1 MSAIYKKLVESFG
14 YLVEAAPSEFKPTH
28 FHKNNFG
35 GRLPVML
42 HSDDKFYHMTPGQ
55 YPNQN
60 QKVIAPWNG
69 NPENRSSLNPA
80 SIDGE
85 FVDGKP
91 VDYPEG
97 VTYKTFSKEG
107 QGARAADTMDTVPT
121 DDQNKT
127 SNYTGQDQK
136 SPEPTDSKS
145 PEDGTP
151 FTPPAPEADKPA
163 NNTTSNYTGQDQKSP
178 DPSQSSE
185 IPPEDPLLSPEE
197 LKAKVARFKELLDK
211 SLTREKEGQG
221 PQVDPKPKP
230 KPKPRKPTSGPYLGA
245 GNSPGNVTFGGSMQ
259 GPGSTG
265 QWNGQQVDVPAGT
278 FGESQ
283 KLTIR
288 DFISKLTEIE
298 NRSKNSINE
307 NISQSEQTELTK
319 LFLDLSDPRYA
330 SNQDVARE
338 LDRYNSVMRDVDK
351 YATSTFQPG
360 SDQVGMPEVP
370 RQPMPGEKVPPGGN
384 KTPPLTGNQ
393 PAVMKMQKELKAA
406 GADLGTYGSN
416 KDGIDGNLGG
426 KNSKTRQAMAKYPE
440 IAKKYGFGV
449 SGQGGKTPPE
459 GQGGRTD
466 PNAQNP
472 ELGFGPGKKAPVT
485 GDDYQKIAAQ
495 ADAAKFGG
503 STGDN
508 AIAAQLFNS
517 MKGLGTDSKM
527 FSNAITQIKTP
538 QQFAN
543 VSKIYKAGA
552 GEDLMAAI
560 EDDFSGTDLGNI
572 QRMLS
577 KFQPKKESSE
587 LDRIKRLSGI

>member
-1 MSAIYKKLVESFG
+1 MSDIYKKLVESFG
-14 YLVEAAPSEFKPTH
+14 YLAEAAPTEFKPTH

-35 GRLPVML
+35 GRLSVML
-42 HSDDKFYHMTPGQ
+42 HSDGKFYHMAPGQ

-60 QKVIAPWNG
+60 QKVIATWNG

-107 QGARAADTMDTVPT
+107 QGARASDTMDTVPT

-136 SPEPTDSKS
+136 SSEPTDSKP
-145 PEDGTP
+145 PEGGTP
-151 FTPPAPEADKPA
+151 FTPPEPEADKPA

-178 DPSQSSE
+178 EPSQSSE
-185 IPPEDPLLSPEE
+185 IPPEDPLLSPED

-230 KPKPRKPTSGPYLGA
+230 RPKPRKPASGPYLGA

-265 QWNGQQVDVPAGT
+265 QWNGQPVDVPAGT

-298 NRSKNSINE
+298 NRSKNSIDE
-307 NISQSEQTELTK
+307 NISQSEQQELTK

-440 IAKKYGFGV
+440 IAKKYGFGATV
-449 SGQGGKTPPE
+449 PSGQGA
-459 GQGGRTD
+459 RID
-466 PNAQNP
+466 PNAQSSAGSQ

-560 EDDFSGTDLGNI
+560 EGDFSGTDLGNI

-587 LDRIKRLSGI
+587 LDRIKHLSGI

>member
-1 MSAIYKKLVESFG
+1 MSAIYKTLVESFG
-14 YLVEAAPSEFKPTH
+14 YLAEAAPTEFKPTH

-35 GRLPVML
+35 FRSSVML
-42 HSDDKFYHMTPGQ
+42 HSDGKFYHMAPGQ

-69 NPENRSSLNPA
+69 NPENRSAMNPA

-97 VTYKTFSKEG
+97 ITYKTFNKEG
-107 QGARAADTMDTVPT
+107 QGARADGTMDTVPT

-136 SPEPTDSKS
+136 SPEPTDS
-145 PEDGTP
+145 TP
-151 FTPPAPEADKPA
+151 TEPQVDTPV

-178 DPSQSSE
+178 EPAKEPAKEPEKPS
-185 IPPEDPLLSPEE
+185 EDPLLSPEE
-197 LKAKVARFKELLDK
+197 LKTKVARFKELLDK
-211 SLTREKEGQG
+211 SLMREKEGQG
-221 PQVDPKPKP
+221 PRPNPPP
-230 KPKPRKPTSGPYLGA
+230 KPKPRKQDSGPYLGA
-245 GNSPGNVTFGGSMQ
+245 GNSPGNVTFGGSMH

-265 QWNGQQVDVPAGT
+265 QWDGRPVDVPAGT

-283 KLTIR
+283 KLTIK

-298 NRSKNSINE
+298 NRSGDLINE
-307 NISQSEQTELTK
+307 VISSSEQQELTK

-370 RQPMPGEKVPPGGN
+370 RQPMPGTKTQPGGQ

-393 PAVMKMQKELKAA
+393 FAVMNMQKDLKAA
-406 GADLGTYGSN
+406 GADLGTYGTN

-426 KNSKTRQAMAKYPE
+426 PNSKTRQAMKKYPE
-440 IAKKYGFGV
+440 IAKKHGFDV
-449 SGQGGKTPPE
+449 SGQGGKTQPD
-459 GQGGRTD
+459 GQGAKVD
-466 PNAQNP
+466 PNAQQQKPMNDNQIAVA
-472 ELGFGPGKKAPVT
+472 L
-485 GDDYQKIAAQ
+485 YQ
-495 ADAAKFGG
+495 
-503 STGDN
+503 
-508 AIAAQLFNS
+508 S
-517 MKGLGTDSKM
+517 MSGIGTDSTM
-527 FSNAITQIKTP
+527 FMQAIGQIKSAK
-538 QQFAN
+538 QFAN
-543 VSKIYKAGA
+543 VNAAYKKVA

-560 EDDFSGTDLGNI
+560 EDDFSGAQLGNI
-572 QRMLS
+572 QRLLS

>member
-14 YLVEAAPSEFKPTH
+14 IIVEAAPTEFVKTH

-35 GRLPVML
+35 FRLPVML
-42 HSDDKFYHMTPGQ
+42 HSDGKFYHMADPPPQMGGPRMGKQ
-55 YPNQN
+55 
-60 QKVIAPWNG
+60 IAPWRG
-69 NPENRSSLNPA
+69 DPENRSSLNPA

-85 FVDGKP
+85 YVDGKP

-97 VTYKTFSKEG
+97 VTYKTFNKEG
-107 QGARAADTMDTVPT
+107 QGARASGTMDTVPT
-121 DDQNKT
+121 DDQNNT

-136 SPEPTDSKS
+136 SPEPTDSTL
-145 PEDGTP
+145 PEPQADTP
-151 FTPPAPEADKPA
+151 V

-178 DPSQSSE
+178 EPAKEPAKEPEKSSE
-185 IPPEDPLLSPEE
+185 EPTLSPED
-197 LKAKVARFKELLDK
+197 LKTKVARFKELLDK
-211 SLTREKEGQG
+211 SLTREKEGQA
-221 PQVDPKPKP
+221 PQPAPVPPKKKKRPAP
-230 KPKPRKPTSGPYLGA
+230 QPGYWGQ
-245 GNSPGNVTFGGSMQ
+245 GNSPGNVTPGGSIL
-259 GPGSTG
+259 GPQHTDQAG
-265 QWNGQQVDVPAGT
+265 AGT

-283 KLTIR
+283 KLTIK

-298 NRSKNSINE
+298 KRSGDLLNE
-307 NISQSEQTELTK
+307 NISQDEQQELTT
-319 LFLDLSDPRYA
+319 LFLQLSDPQYA

-370 RQPMPGEKVPPGGN
+370 RQPMPGETPLPGGQ

-393 PAVMKMQKELKAA
+393 FAVMKMQKELKAA
-406 GADLGTYGSN
+406 GADLGNYGSN

-426 KNSKTRQAMAKYPE
+426 ANSKTRQAMKKYPE
-440 IAKKYGFGV
+440 IAKKYGFGATAP
-449 SGQGGKTPPE
+449 SGQGAMTN
-459 GQGGRTD
+459 
-466 PNAQNP
+466 PNAQSSAGSQQ
-472 ELGFGPGKKAPVT
+472 LGFGPGKKAPVT
-485 GDDYQKIAAQ
+485 ADDYQKIASQ
-495 ADAAKFGG
+495 QDAAKFGG

-560 EDDFSGTDLGNI
+560 EGDFSGTDLGNI

-577 KFQPKKESSE
+577 KFMPKKESSE
-587 LDRIKRLSGI
+587 LDRIKHLSGI

>member
-1 MSAIYKKLVESFG
+1 MSTVYKKLVESFG
-14 YLVEAAPSEFKPTH
+14 YLAEDAPTEFKPTH

-35 GRLPVML
+35 GRLSLML
-42 HSDDKFYHMTPGQ
+42 HSDGNFYHMKQGQ
-55 YPNQN
+55 YPNQGR
-60 QKVIAPWNG
+60 QEIAKWNFAKFDPEDRSAV
-69 NPENRSSLNPA
+69 NPT

-85 FVDGKP
+85 FVNGKP

-97 VTYKTFSKEG
+97 VTWKTFNKEG
-107 QGARAADTMDTVPT
+107 QGARASDTMDTTPT
-121 DDQNKT
+121 DDQNKTSNYTNQDQKSPEPSAPEVDTPANNATSNYTGQDQKSPEGGTPFTPPQPEADKPANNAT

-136 SPEPTDSKS
+136 SPEPSKE
-145 PEDGTP
+145 PK
-151 FTPPAPEADKPA
+151 KPA
-163 NNTTSNYTGQDQKSP
+163 
-178 DPSQSSE
+178 
-185 IPPEDPLLSPEE
+185 EDPLLSPED

-230 KPKPRKPTSGPYLGA
+230 RPKPPKKPASGPYLGA

-265 QWNGQQVDVPAGT
+265 QWNGQPVDVPAGT

-307 NISQSEQTELTK
+307 NISQSEQQELTK

-370 RQPMPGEKVPPGGN
+370 RQPMPGEKTKPDNN

-440 IAKKYGFGV
+440 IAKKYGFGATV
-449 SGQGGKTPPE
+449 PSGQSAMA
-459 GQGGRTD
+459 D

-472 ELGFGPGKKAPVT
+472 AADTKS
-485 GDDYQKIAAQ
+485 QKSMNDQ
-495 ADAAKFGG
+495 
-503 STGDN
+503 
-508 AIAAQLFNS
+508 AIAGMLFKS
-517 MKGLGTDSKM
+517 MSGIGTDSKM
-527 FSNAITQIKTP
+527 FSQAIMQIKTP

-543 VSKIYKAGA
+543 VSKLYKAVS
-552 GEDLMAAI
+552 GEDLMTAI

-587 LDRIKRLSGI
+587 LDRIKHLSGI

>member
-1 MSAIYKKLVESFG
+1 MEKKMSDIYKKLVESFN
-14 YLVEAAPSEFKPTH
+14 YLAEAAPTEFKPTH

-35 GRLPVML
+35 GRLSLML
-42 HSDDKFYHMTPGQ
+42 HSDGNFYHMTQGQ

-60 QKVIAPWNG
+60 QKVIAKWNFAKFDPEDRSAV
-69 NPENRSSLNPA
+69 NPT

-85 FVDGKP
+85 FVNGKP

-97 VTYKTFSKEG
+97 VTWKTFNKEG
-107 QGARAADTMDTVPT
+107 QGARADTSMDTLPT

-136 SPEPTDSKS
+136 SPEPSDSKP
-145 PEDGTP
+145 PEGGTLE
-151 FTPPAPEADKPA
+151 PEADKPA

-178 DPSQSSE
+178 EPSKEPEKSS
-185 IPPEDPLLSPEE
+185 EDPLLSPED
-197 LKAKVARFKELLDK
+197 LKTKVARFKELLDK
-211 SLTREKEGQG
+211 SLMREPEGQG
-221 PQVDPKPKP
+221 PQVDTKPKP

-265 QWNGQQVDVPAGT
+265 QWNGQSVDVPAGT

-298 NRSKNSINE
+298 NRSEKAINE

-459 GQGGRTD
+459 GQGAMAD
-466 PNAQNP
+466 PNAQKP
-472 ELGFGPGKKAPVT
+472 ASAAPMN
-485 GDDYQKIAAQ
+485 DQ
-495 ADAAKFGG
+495 
-503 STGDN
+503 
-508 AIAAQLFNS
+508 AIAGTLFKS
-517 MKGLGTDSKM
+517 MSGIGTDSTM
-527 FSNAITQIKTP
+527 FMQAIQQIKTP

-543 VSKIYKAGA
+543 VSKFYKQVS

-560 EDDFSGTDLGNI
+560 EDDFGGTELGNI